1 MVDTISLSVVAVAVE
16 DLDLGDVDAVVDLVL
31 GLTEVLDTLAG
42 TGDVRPNV
50 VVVGAGGAVV
60 VEAVV
65 VVLELVEITET
76 TRRVLKGARVVV
88 TELGRGGI
96 GN

>member
-42 TGDVRPNV
+42 TGDVRANV